1 MTKPLTQAIAASAPL
16 TSGPVRYD
24 AIVVGAGASGGLA
37 AMLLTQ
43 AGLNVLVLDAGWR
56 KPVHRAP
63 FLRTTQFLVRT
74 AANPRLYDVLPYRVL
89 ATGRKALAAMGAV
102 QQPVQSKFY
111 AWPMA
116 PEAFVNDRESPYGVA
131 EGSAF
136 NWFRVQQVGGR
147 MTVPG
152 HGRQY
157 NRLSPEALTQ
167 VGDIQPWYER
177 VEKLLKLSGGPV
189 DSALQPASLIADRQ
203 ELHPSELALFEKLD
217 KRWRNVSPMIGQ
229 WASPVDSVVAA
240 AATGRLVLRT
250 GAVVRDVDAS
260 GTDRTVFWFDRAEG
274 KVLSA
279 TAPMVFL
286 GATTLE
292 TARILMMSKAANGSV
307 GIGARSGVLGAGLMD
322 HVLVRGDGVGG
333 KLEGGPFKPEAGRCI
348 YLPRFDKRDGGQGA
362 ERPFGIQLYRSSWGA
377 EKSHFTVVSFGEMK
391 ARSENRVELDPSRK
405 DAFGIPQLRIR
416 FTHNDADNAS
426 ARLQAEA
433 IRELA
438 DAAGAKLHHVDAKAD
453 VGGAA
458 MHELGTA
465 RMGSSPETSVVNLN
479 SECWDA
485 PGVFVI
491 DGAAMPEQGFQNPTL
506 TIMALASRAVD
517 HALKASS
524 APGGAAV

>member
-1 MTKPLTQAIAASAPL
+1 MTTPLTQAIAASAPL
-16 TSGPVRYD
+16 TSGPVGHD

-56 KPVHRAP
+56 KPVRRAP

-74 AANPRLYDVLPYRVL
+74 AADPRLYDVLPYRVL
-89 ATGRKALAAMGAV
+89 AAGRKALAAMGAM

-116 PEAFVNDRESPYGVA
+116 PEAFVDDRESPYGVE
-131 EGSAF
+131 EGSAY

-157 NRLSPEALTQ
+157 NRLSPEALAQ

-177 VEKLLKLSGGPV
+177 IETLLKLSGGPV

-203 ELHPSELALFEKLD
+203 ELHPSEKALFEKLD
-217 KRWRNVSPMIGQ
+217 ARWRNVSPMIGQ
-229 WASPVDSVVAA
+229 WAAPLDSMGEA

-260 GTDRTVFWFDRAEG
+260 GPDRTVFWFDRAAG
-274 KVLSA
+274 KILSA
-279 TAPMVFL
+279 TAPIVFL

-292 TARILMMSKAANGSV
+292 TARILMMSKAADGSI

-333 KLEGGPFKPEAGRCI
+333 KLEGGPFKPEQGRCI
-348 YLPRFDKRDGGQGA
+348 YLPRFDRRDGGQGA
-362 ERPFGIQLYRSSWGA
+362 ERPFGIQLYRSSWRA
-377 EKSHFTVVSFGEMK
+377 DKSHFTVVSFGEMK
-391 ARSENRVELDPSRK
+391 ARPENRVTLDPSRK
-405 DAFGIPQLRIR
+405 DAFGIPQLRIQ
-416 FTHNDADNAS
+416 FSHDEADHAS

-438 DAAGAKLHHVDAKAD
+438 EAAGAKLHHVDAKAD

-465 RMGSSPETSVVNLN
+465 RMGASPETSVVDLN

-485 PGVFVI
+485 RGVFVI

-506 TIMALASRAVD
+506 TIMALTARAVD
-517 HALKASS
+517 HALAASRPPALRS
-524 APGGAAV
+524 V